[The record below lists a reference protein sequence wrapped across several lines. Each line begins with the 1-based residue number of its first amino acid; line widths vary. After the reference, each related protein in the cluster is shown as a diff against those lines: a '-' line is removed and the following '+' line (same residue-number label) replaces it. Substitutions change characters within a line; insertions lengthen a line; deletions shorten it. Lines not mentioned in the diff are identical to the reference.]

1 MGTDRLAEIQTKL
14 AAYREHPVHQNGFA
28 CCTAH
33 AVADE
38 VPFLLGEITTRL
50 AELSIAEGRNRDL
63 AEQLAQRNR
72 QLNGLIEVLGYD
84 EKAVP
89 A

>member
-1 MGTDRLAEIQTKL
+1 MDADPRLTEIQAKL
-14 AAYREHPVHQNGFA
+14 TAYREHPVHATGFA

-38 VPFLLGEITTRL
+38 VPFLLGEIRQL
-50 AELSIAEGRNRDL
+50 AAELQILERALG
-63 AEQLAQRNR
+63 
-72 QLNGLIEVLGYD
+72 LNE
-84 EKAVP
+84 A